1 MHAYVHI
8 AHGDAHYVS
17 YLQLHPK
24 QRPLLNFFVT
34 ALTTDHIRRWQCIQ
48 PGVHKRHEALK
59 LCGTYGLLIQLVQNQ
74 KIQSYTTKEGIASF
88 AREFRETGATDT
100 DWLLGGGQRNRV
112 RGTGLAEDV
121 TEETTE

>member
-24 QRPLLNFFVT
+24 QRPLLCDST
-34 ALTTDHIRRWQCIQ
+34 HIRRWRC
-48 PGVHKRHEALK
+48 
-59 LCGTYGLLIQLVQNQ
+59 IQLVQNQ

-121 TEETTE
+121 TEGTTE